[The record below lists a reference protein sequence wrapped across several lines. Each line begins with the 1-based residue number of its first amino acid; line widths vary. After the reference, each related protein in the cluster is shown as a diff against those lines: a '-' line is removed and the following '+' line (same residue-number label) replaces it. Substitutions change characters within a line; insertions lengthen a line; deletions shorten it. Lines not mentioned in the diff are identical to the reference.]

1 MKPDVRAA
9 CDKFIREHGEVLL
22 PLSKRERMLMEVAF
36 AQGAIYGADL
46 MHAET
51 VANCAVEIARAK

>member
-22 PLSKRERMLMEVAF
+22 PLSKRESTLMEIAF

-46 MHAET
+46 MHAAAEAAAT
-51 VANCAVEIARAK
+51 IEIARAK